1 MKNRAIIAGVV
12 SITILA
18 ILITASCASGGAAH
32 GTASKTASESPSE
45 TAPSPGEPSEKAAAA
60 ETAAAESDTAYEES
74 EAEETTRSWEMEKPE
89 PIFLSADDSNSAAS
103 PVIARQLI
111 NNGRY
116 VHPEL
121 IRTYEFLNY
130 YSFDYPEPA
139 REDVRIIPQLKE
151 SSEESGLYT
160 LQIAVR
166 SKDKPFT
173 ALPPL
178 QTTILLDCSGSMAGD
193 SLDLAKTFIRFF
205 AAKLRPVDRISLIT
219 FNRDTSLLFNN
230 LAGGPE
236 LRCALTGL
244 TGRLAA
250 NDITNL
256 EAGLLH
262 AYSIAEMNYSA
273 ERLNR
278 VIVISDGG
286 ANAGATSEEVIA
298 KYAEDSDRQGI
309 YLAGVSMGEGFNDNM
324 MNTLTDRG
332 RGAYI
337 FLDSKKEIERVL
349 GDDMFASNFDLAVK
363 DVRLKM
369 EMPAGWSMK
378 KFHGEQASTKESEV
392 VPQYLA
398 PGDQMIYHMELETVL
413 SADEITDSMFRFEAQ
428 YTPIGG
434 RPAVAE
440 YETTAAGM
448 LGAAG
453 EIREIEKGD
462 ALVAYAEMLKSIEL
476 PPEKLDTTLTKIE
489 AAAEKLE
496 DKELEEIVSLLK
508 KYRLVLQFGE
518 RLGNVRDKSSDAVD
532 AALGISPNDLI
543 EYSVAG
549 KQADL
554 AISVR
559 SRLNTSTRLV
569 PMEGYKF
576 VILSSGPAGSLHPA
590 GGGDLRAGASGDP
603 QPLFMGHH
611 PVQRTKQKVFDL
623 HQIVLRLEAPA
634 WAKSFSFDSNFF
646 SAEYPDYVQQNFND
660 TFYAIIEASS
670 TNSGAATN
678 IAFDSNNDSIE
689 VDNNYFQ
696 NPFHPIPNRGTG
708 FDHHG
713 STGWLRTSWPI
724 QAGEKF
730 TLTFSIHDEGDAV
743 FDSAVILDNFAFHDY
758 DAVGTTDPLN

>member
-45 TAPSPGEPSEKAAAA
+45 AAPSPGEPSEKA
-60 ETAAAESDTAYEES
+60 AAAESDTAYEES
-74 EAEETTRSWEMEKPE
+74 EAEETTRSREMEKPE

-111 NNGRY
+111 NSGRY

-130 YSFDYPEPA
+130 YSFDYPEPD
-139 REDVRIIPQLKE
+139 REDVHIIPQLKE

-205 AAKLRPVDRISLIT
+205 AAKLRPADRISLIT

-448 LGAAG
+448 LGAGG

-590 GGGDLRAGASGDP
+590 GGGDLGAGASGDP
-603 QPLFMGHH
+603 QPR
-611 PVQRTKQKVFDL
+611 QITKQKVFDL

-634 WAKSFSFDSNFF
+634 WAKSFSFDFNFF

-724 QAGEKF
+724 QPGEKF
-730 TLTFSIHDEGDAV
+730 SLTFSIHDEGDAV